1 MRIKLNILLALLLFT
16 ITVKSQSSYS
26 GYLGKSPI
34 TLVMYHYS
42 DGVSLAYYAYN
53 NYDNPITINGKLK
66 NGELCLFEKDK
77 NGNNIATL
85 VFENFDDK
93 KEEIKGTW
101 IKSDKSKTYQISL
114 HKDFE
119 IYYGDNLEWTGY
131 ELLQSKSTK
140 QHYFKTIINKEKDNF
155 YARIAG
161 IKIFEKKTDKLIQTI
176 ELDCQLFGI
185 DNVSVG
191 DYNFD
196 GIEDFSVFEGSYAG
210 PNTSSIYILRVPNSN
225 QYLKSNFS
233 GISLAFDNDSKL
245 IYEHN
250 QCCAGRSHMNATYK
264 VVNNEMILIEKKCLE
279 YNDEKEDFIETKCE

>member
-1 MRIKLNILLALLLFT
+1 MKLNILILLLLFT
-16 ITVKSQSSYS
+16 ITGKSQSCYS
-26 GYLGKSPI
+26 GHLGKFPI

-42 DGVSLAYYAYN
+42 DGVSLAYYAYD
-53 NYDNPITINGKLK
+53 NYDSPITINGKFQ
-66 NGELCLFEKDK
+66 NGELNLFEKD
-77 NGNNIATL
+77 NTGNNTATL
-85 VFENFDDK
+85 VFENFDKK

-101 IKSDKSKTYQISL
+101 IKSDKSKTHQISL

-119 IYYGDNLEWTGY
+119 IDYGDNLEWTGK

-140 QHYFKTIINKEKDNF
+140 KHYFKSIINKEKGSY

-161 IKIFEKKTDKLIQTI
+161 VKIFKKKTDKLIQTI

-185 DNVSVG
+185 DNVSIG

-196 GIEDFSVFEGSYAG
+196 GIEDFSVFEASYSG
-210 PNTSSIYILRVPNSN
+210 PNTSSIYILRNPNSE
-225 QYLKSNFS
+225 QYLKSDFS
-233 GISLAFDNDSKL
+233 GTSLEFDNDSKL

-264 VVNNEMILIEKKCLE
+264 VVNNEMILVEKKCLE
-279 YNDEKEDFIETKCE
+279 YDDEKEDFIETVCE